1 MSVKSFKFVSPGVFI
16 NEIDNSFRAR
26 ESDAIGPVVV
36 GRSSAGIAMRPVK
49 IESFSQFIEN
59 FGDTVPGNAGGDIY
73 RNGNYQS
80 PMYGTYAAK
89 AFLNANVAPLTYVR
103 LLGQQSSN
111 NDGSAAGQAGWRTEK
126 SDVQTVPIES
136 LTAGGGAYGLFV
148 ADGDGDSATYGIYTG
163 STAGFH
169 LGAIIYVQ
177 SGSVMLSGAL
187 AGTSGSGVV
196 KASSTIVKSD
206 SNGNFDLVVNGAT
219 NGEKTF
225 KINFND
231 GSADFA
237 RRRLN
242 TSPLLASTPGDFYAT
257 TSYEDYWLGETFE
270 QYLRDKTLASGQL
283 VGIIAGIS
291 SGSAATDGPHQM
303 KGVPSQEAIAGWF
316 IGQDLGSSAE
326 FDPVSAKKL
335 FRLIG
340 RGHGEWL
347 HKNVKVSIE
356 QIRQSNST
364 TDEYGTFSVVLR
376 HINDTDNAIQVLE
389 RFDNCN
395 LNPSSPNFIARV
407 IGDMYE
413 EWDNTERR
421 LKRYNSYPNN
431 SRYIRVDLNQEVVEG
446 SLTPT
451 LLPFGYF
458 GPPTYAEAES
468 INLEDGVV
476 AYSFIKLGAN
486 LPGYGATLT
495 VSSSFA
501 VGSDGASPFG
511 SASFFFPED
520 ALRNKSTDGGFSDQ
534 TKAYFGYRTTR
545 EATSTAIDR
554 SVTDIHRLLYAGL
567 GNANNVPTD
576 TTAATYNTSVSN
588 INGHSYVFT
597 LDDLSASVSGVYTY
611 SSGSRKAGTSTTAR
625 STNTYETLLDANIN
639 KFTAPFWGGFDGVD
653 ITHPDPFYNRGMESG
668 TEENSY
674 AFYTVKRAIDTVADP
689 EFIDMNLLS
698 VPGLTNDTLTGHMID
713 VCEERADALAVADL
727 SNVYI
732 PPHERYYSDGT
743 SRIPANPT
751 QRAVDLKA
759 RRIDSSYGCTFYPW
773 VQTRDDNGQL
783 LWVPPSV
790 AMMGVFASSER
801 ASAIWFAPAGF
812 NRGGLT
818 NGAAGIPVTNVSE
831 RLISRDRDT
840 LYDARINPIAS
851 FPSTGIVVFGQK
863 TLQERPSALD
873 RINVR
878 RLVIFLKKQ
887 ISIAS
892 AQILFEQNVEATWN
906 KFKSLV
912 DPILANVQ
920 TEFGITE
927 YRLILD
933 STTTTPDLIDQ
944 NILYA
949 KIMIKPAR
957 AIEFIAIDFAVLN
970 TGASFDD

>member
-26 ESDAIGPVVV
+26 SADAIGPVVI
-36 GRSSAGIAMRPVK
+36 GRARQGIAMRPVK
-49 IESFSQFIEN
+49 VESFSQFIEN
-59 FGDTVPGNAGGDIY
+59 YGDTVPGNGGGDVY

-80 PMYGTYAAK
+80 PMYGTYSAK
-89 AFLNANVAPLTYVR
+89 AFLNSNVAPLTYLR
-103 LLGQQSSN
+103 LLGQQSPD
-111 NDGSAAGQAGWRTEK
+111 NDGTAGGQAGWRTEK
-126 SDVQTVPIES
+126 NGVQSVPLDS
-136 LTAGGGAYGLFV
+136 TTAGGGAYGLFI
-148 ADGDGDSATYGIYTG
+148 ADGDGPSATNGLFTG
-163 STAGFH
+163 SANGFH
-169 LGAIIYVQ
+169 LGAIVYVQ
-177 SGSVMLSGAL
+177 SGSVQLSGTI
-187 AGTSGSGVV
+187 AGTASLGVQ
-196 KASSTIVKSD
+196 ASSTIIKSD
-206 SNGNFDLVVNGAT
+206 ANGNFNLVVNGAT
-219 NGEKTF
+219 NGSEKF
-225 KINFND
+225 KINLND
-231 GSADFA
+231 GSADFI

-242 TSPLLASTPGDFYAT
+242 TSPLLASTQGAFYASG
-257 TSYEDYWLGETFE
+257 SYEDYWLGETFE
-270 QYLRDKTLASGQL
+270 QYLRDKSLVSGQL
-283 VGIIAGIS
+283 MGIIAGLS

-316 IGQDLGSSAE
+316 IGQDLGNNSAYNAK
-326 FDPVSAKKL
+326 DAKKL

-356 QIRQSNST
+356 QIKQSNT
-364 TDEYGTFSVVLR
+364 TSDEYGTFSVVLR
-376 HINDTDNAIQVLE
+376 HINDNDAAVQVLE

-431 SRYIRVDLNQEVVEG
+431 SKYVRVDMNEEVLEG
-446 SLTPT
+446 SVNAT

-458 GPPTYAEAES
+458 GPPKFADSELVGMALGTS
-468 INLEDGVV
+468 V
-476 AYSFIKLGAN
+476 YSFLKLGSA
-486 LPGYGATLT
+486 LPGYSSASSI
-495 VSSSFA
+495 SSSFNSLA
-501 VGSDGASPFG
+501 AT
-511 SASFFFPED
+511 ASFFFPED
-520 ALRNKSTDGGFSDQ
+520 ALRNKATDGGITDQ
-534 TKAYFGYRTTR
+534 TKAYFGFRTTR
-545 EATSTAIDR
+545 EASSTAIDN
-554 SVTDIHRLLYAGL
+554 SVADSHRLLYAGL
-567 GNANNVPTD
+567 GNSNNIPVD
-576 TTAATYNTSVSN
+576 TTVTSYNISTSN
-588 INGHSYVFT
+588 IAGHSYIFT
-597 LDDLSASVSGVYTY
+597 LDDVSGSGATTPVYQY
-611 SSGSRKAGTSTTAR
+611 VSGSRQSGLSTTAR
-625 STNTYETLLDANIN
+625 GTNTYETLLNANIN
-639 KFTAPFWGGFDGVD
+639 RFTAPFFAGFDGVD
-653 ITHPDPFYNRGMESG
+653 ITLPDPFYNRGLSSG
-668 TEENSY
+668 TDENNY
-674 AFYTVKRAIDTVADP
+674 AFYTIKRAIDTVADP
-689 EFIDMNLLS
+689 EAIDMNVLT

-713 VCEERADALAVADL
+713 VCEERADALAVVDL

-732 PPHERYYSDGT
+732 PPHERYYSDRT

-751 QRAVDLKA
+751 QRATDLKS

-783 LWVPPSV
+783 IWVPPSV
-790 AMMGVFASSER
+790 AMLGVFGSSER
-801 ASAIWFAPAGF
+801 SSAVWFAPAGF

-818 NGAAGIPVTNVSE
+818 DGAAGIPITNVSE

-840 LYDARINPIAS
+840 LYEARINPIAS

-912 DPILANVQ
+912 EPILSNVQ
-920 TEFGITE
+920 TQFGITG

-933 STTTTPDLIDQ
+933 STTTTEDLIDQ

-957 AIEFIAIDFAVLN
+957 AIEYIAIDFAILN

>member
-16 NEIDNSFRAR
+16 NEIDNSFRSRTA
-26 ESDAIGPVVV
+26 DAIGPVVI
-36 GRSSAGIAMRPVK
+36 GRASHGIGMRPVK
-49 IESFSQFIEN
+49 VESFSQYIEN
-59 FGDTVPGNAGGDIY
+59 FGDTVPGNAGGDVY
-73 RNGNYQS
+73 RDGNYQS

-103 LLGQQSSN
+103 LLGQQSSD
-111 NDGSAAGQAGWRTEK
+111 NDGTADAQAGWRTEK
-126 SDVQTVPIES
+126 NSVQTVPIHNG
-136 LTAGGGAYGLFV
+136 TAAGGAFGLFV
-148 ADGDGDSATYGIYTG
+148 ADGDGDAATDGLFTG
-163 STAGFH
+163 SAKGFH
-169 LGAIIYVQ
+169 LGAIVYVQ
-177 SGSVMLSGAL
+177 SGSLALSGTI
-187 AGTSGSGVV
+187 AGTSSFGIQ
-196 KASSTIVKSD
+196 ASSTIIKSD
-206 SNGNFDLVVNGAT
+206 ANGNFNLVVSGTT
-219 NGEKTF
+219 NGEEKY
-225 KINFND
+225 KINLND
-231 GSADFA
+231 GSADFI

-242 TSPLLASTPGDFYAT
+242 TNPLLSSTPGTFYAS

-270 QYLRDKTLASGQL
+270 QYLRDKTLVSGQL
-283 VGIIAGIS
+283 VGFIAGIS
-291 SGSAATDGPHQM
+291 SGSAATTGPHQM
-303 KGVPSQEAIAGWF
+303 KGTPSQEAIAGWF
-316 IGQDLGSSAE
+316 IGQDLGDNSSFQANE
-326 FDPVSAKKL
+326 AKKL

-356 QIRQSNST
+356 QIKQSNTT

-376 HINDTDNAIQVLE
+376 HINDTDNAVQVLE

-431 SRYIRVDLNQEVVEG
+431 SKYVRVDLNQEVTEG
-446 SLTPT
+446 SLNPT

-458 GPPTYAEAES
+458 GPPTYADSGIVGMATGTPLYTFLKIGS
-468 INLEDGVV
+468 G
-476 AYSFIKLGAN
+476 
-486 LPGYGATLT
+486 LPGYTSG
-495 VSSSFA
+495 VSISSSFNA
-501 VGSDGASPFG
+501 IAAT
-511 SASFFFPED
+511 ASFFYPED
-520 ALRNKSTDGGFSDQ
+520 SLRSKATDGGITDQ
-534 TKAYFGYRTTR
+534 TKAYFGFRTTR
-545 EATSTAIDR
+545 EASSNAIDR
-554 SVTDIHRLLYAGL
+554 SVADIHRLLYAGL
-567 GNANNVPTD
+567 GNSNNVPSD
-576 TTAATYNTSVSN
+576 VTAASFNASDSS
-588 INGHSYVFT
+588 ISGFSYVFT
-597 LDDLSASVSGVYTY
+597 LDDVSGSNASTPVYNY
-611 SSGSRKAGTSTTAR
+611 VSGSRQLGTSTTAR
-625 STNTYETLLDANIN
+625 GTNTYETLLDADIN
-639 KFTAPFWGGFDGVD
+639 RFTAPFWGGFDGVD
-653 ITHPDPFYNRGMESG
+653 IVKPDPFYNAGMSSA
-668 TEENSY
+668 TDENSY
-674 AFYTVKRAIDTVADP
+674 AFYTIKRAIDTVADP
-689 EFIDMNLLS
+689 EFIDMNLLA

-713 VCEERADALAVADL
+713 VCEERADALAVIDL

-732 PPHERYYSDGT
+732 PPHEAYYADRS

-751 QRAVDLKA
+751 QRAVDLKN
-759 RRIDSSYGCTFYPW
+759 RRIDSSYGSTFYPW
-773 VQTRDDNGQL
+773 VQARDDNGQL
-783 LWVPPSV
+783 VWVPPSV

-801 ASAIWFAPAGF
+801 NSAIWFAPAGF

-818 NGAAGIPVTNVSE
+818 DGAAGIPITSVSE

-840 LYDARINPIAS
+840 LYEARINPIAS

-863 TLQERPSALD
+863 TLQARPSALD

-906 KFKSLV
+906 KFKGLV
-912 DPILANVQ
+912 EPILSNVQ
-920 TEFGITE
+920 TQFGITG

-933 STTTTPDLIDQ
+933 STTTTEDLVDQ

-957 AIEFIAIDFAVLN
+957 AIEYIAIDFAILN